1 MRFEVDF
8 QLNSQEIPKDKNKLF
23 ASWMKFFMK
32 KYDDVMF
39 DKLYNSGAV
48 TKNYTYS
55 VFLGTD
61 VVFKQESIKLSSD
74 RIKLFFTCYDM
85 RESLAFYN
93 IFTRARNEE
102 YNYKNLI
109 IKATSINVEKNI
121 IFKSNQECFKTMS
134 PIIIR
139 EHFIDEN
146 VSDFFHCVG
155 EEKGKA
161 IFVRNIKSRL
171 KKQFGESVE
180 YDLEKFD
187 IEVVRYKMVTVRH
200 HELNIPSNLAILKI
214 SAKPYVMEYLYYAG
228 TISSFNASGYGM
240 LKHIKNV

>member
-134 PIIIR
+134 PSR
-139 EHFIDEN
+139 FPGPVLALWEDRSRGRAGCAQRLPHDS
-146 VSDFFHCVG
+146 VVLVG
-155 EEKGKA
+155 PMRGGR
-161 IFVRNIKSRL
+161 RNDPP
-171 KKQFGESVE
+171 GAPEPG
-180 YDLEKFD
+180 
-187 IEVVRYKMVTVRH
+187 
-200 HELNIPSNLAILKI
+200 PSA
-214 SAKPYVMEYLYYAG
+214 AAARRG
-228 TISSFNASGYGM
+228 TK
-240 LKHIKNV
+240 L